1 MKSIAYIKK
10 YKSNL
15 NFNILKRL
23 FVDDGIELTDEVIAY
38 LKTTPWNTNLNM
50 LKSLVES
57 GGGASVNTLT
67 NENGTELT
75 DENGNVIEAN

>member
-23 FVDDGIELTDEVIAY
+23 FVDDGIELTDEVITY

-57 GGGASVNTLT
+57 GGGASANALT
-67 NENGTELT
+67 NENEAELT

>member
-50 LKSLVES
+50 LKSLVGS
-57 GGGASVNTLT
+57 GASVNTLT
-67 NENGTELT
+67 NENGAELT

>member
-23 FVDDGIELTDEVIAY
+23 FVDDGIELTDEQ
-38 LKTTPWNTNLNM
+38 LKNCF
-50 LKSLVES
+50 VEYCLS
-57 GGGASVNTLT
+57 HKQFDHF
-67 NENGTELT
+67 EN
-75 DENGNVIEAN
+75 